1 MSEFQSD
8 KFFVNIER
16 NIRHLTK
23 AHGMT
28 LAELAKSIEMTEA
41 GFYKML
47 STESMKVKTLIKLA
61 EVLKQPV
68 AAFFESNAAEYRAES
83 NPYPHELAE
92 PEGVYN
98 IEKDSLKK
106 QIALLESQIED
117 KNKIIELLSAKK

>member
-1 MSEFQSD
+1 MAEIQSD
-8 KFFVNIER
+8 KFFANIER
-16 NIRHLTK
+16 NIRQLTK
-23 AHGMT
+23 ANGMT
-28 LAELAKSIEMTEA
+28 LAELAKAIEMTEA

-68 AAFFESNAAEYRAES
+68 TDFFEPHAAELKQEGS
-83 NPYPHELAE
+83 LTNEVAE
-92 PEGVYN
+92 PEGVYV

-117 KNKIIELLSAKK
+117 KNKIIQLLSNK

>member
-1 MSEFQSD
+1 MAEIQSD
-8 KFFVNIER
+8 KFFANIER
-16 NIRHLTK
+16 NIRQLTK
-23 AHGMT
+23 ANGMT
-28 LAELAKSIEMTEA
+28 LAELAKAIEMTEA

-68 AAFFESNAAEYRAES
+68 TDFFEPHAAELRQDSSFTNEV
-83 NPYPHELAE
+83 AE
-92 PEGVYN
+92 PEGVYV

-117 KNKIIELLSAKK
+117 KNKIIQLLSNK

>member
-1 MSEFQSD
+1 MAEIQSD
-8 KFFVNIER
+8 KFFANIER
-16 NIRHLTK
+16 NIRQLTK
-23 AHGMT
+23 ANGMT
-28 LAELAKSIEMTEA
+28 LAELAKAIEMTEA

-68 AAFFESNAAEYRAES
+68 TDFFEPHAELKQEGSLANEV
-83 NPYPHELAE
+83 AE
-92 PEGVYN
+92 PEGVYV

-117 KNKIIELLSAKK
+117 KNKIIQLLSNK